1 MDLSTQELNIT
12 ELRRQKR
19 PLWMSDLGIDDYSDI
34 VGGGGDIWND
44 RLPPA
49 WPRHEG
55 LELSQDDERQLGPVD
70 IKQYEEVGSYQQQQF
85 AQEQQFQEQKSGQ
98 GLGAQAEAD
107 VEVSGLAD
115 TVKKTAETA
124 TETISGVVGSLK
136 NIFKGEEKE
145 KE

>member
-1 MDLSTQELNIT
+1 MELTIHELNIT

-44 RLPPA
+44 RLPPV
-49 WPRHEG
+49 WPRYEG
-55 LELSQDDERQLGPVD
+55 MELSQDDERQLGPVH
-70 IKQYEEVGSYQQQQF
+70 SQQF
-85 AQEQQFQEQKSGQ
+85 EQQFSEQKAEQASRAESGQ
-98 GLGAQAEAD
+98 DLGVRAGAD

-124 TETISGVVGSLK
+124 TETVSGVVGSLK
-136 NIFKGEEKE
+136 SMFKGEKKE